1 MSDINN
7 HQVSDELVRYVKEM
21 NEAEYWINTT
31 LLQEYR
37 SLLDDEITTKQALLL
52 ELIHKYERMTIRE
65 MADHMG
71 VTSSAVSQIIGKL
84 ESMEYVKREI
94 NVHNRREIIV
104 QLGPMGTNYFAKQ
117 EEVERDIIKRFYSKM
132 KLEEVQQLCTLTLK
146 LKRIVEQDLGGR

>member
-7 HQVSDELVRYVKEM
+7 HQVSDELVRCVKEM

-71 VTSSAVSQIIGKL
+71 VTSSAVSQIVGKL

-104 QLGPMGTNYFAKQ
+104 QLGRMGANYFAKQ